1 MLTEVQE
8 IRRQNIEKLINREGG
23 QTKVADKYGCT
34 SGNISQWVT
43 KKRTI
48 SEKTARKIEIKL
60 GFPPMSFDRPFLA
73 DCSIRESDT
82 PPVDL
87 DFSQS
92 PAIRRL
98 AEAVSTGALAEEDAE
113 ALEVIA
119 ERMKK
124 PKRAKRKAS
133 GPG

>member
-8 IRRQNIEKLINREGG
+8 IRRQNIEKLIKREGG
-23 QTKVADKYGCT
+23 QPKVAEKYGCT
-34 SGNISQWVT
+34 SGNVSQWVT

-48 SEKTARKIEIKL
+48 SEKTARKIEIKF
-60 GFPPMSFDRPFLA
+60 GFPPMSFDRPLLA
-73 DCSIRESDT
+73 DCSIHESDT

-87 DFSQS
+87 DFTES

-98 AEAVSTGALAEEDAE
+98 AEAVNTGALAEDDVE

-124 PKRAKRKAS
+124 PKQAKRKVS
-133 GPG
+133 RPG